1 MTWLVPDRE
10 RAYVSHVKPLILTKE
25 GGPTYAQILSEKEET
40 YLSCFCQ
47 VIWVP
52 RIRMDEKDIR
62 LKFS

>member
-1 MTWLVPDRE
+1 M
-10 RAYVSHVKPLILTKE
+10 SHVKPLILTEE
-25 GGPTYAQILSEKEET
+25 GGATYAQILSEKEEKT

-62 LKFS
+62 LKF